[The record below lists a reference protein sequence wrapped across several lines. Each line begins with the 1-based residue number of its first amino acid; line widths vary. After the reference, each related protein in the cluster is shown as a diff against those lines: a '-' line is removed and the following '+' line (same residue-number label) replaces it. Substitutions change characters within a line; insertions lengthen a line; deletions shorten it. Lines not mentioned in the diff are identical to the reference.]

1 MGKIRTFLEGILYF
15 GIIYLISQI
24 VYYGVYFVFIIR
36 MQFQNKEGVT
46 SGVRMITFIEEH
58 PIEYA
63 LFSGGLVLMVL
74 LVLSFL
80 DKRTEKEI
88 FKWYLPGFG
97 NFFPSIILG
106 IGIFLMIQGG
116 INFFGTLYDFHPV
129 LITENVFDRYP
140 FYIVLIGIGIVVP
153 IIEEMIYRGFIL
165 SHYEKAFTVGTAIIL
180 QSIMF
185 SVSHMSLVQGVFVLP
200 LAIVSALA
208 VHKTNSVFNGIWIH
222 MTFNISTLWVA
233 YMNMDVTSI
242 GQLGVLFVAGLIMI
256 HFGVRLLQ
264 SDEEEDDDDEAHS
277 KRSTTD

>member
-1 MGKIRTFLEGILYF
+1 MSKIRTFFEGILYF

-36 MQFQNKEGVT
+36 LQLQNKTDIT
-46 SGVRMITFIEEH
+46 SGVRMISFIEEH

-63 LFSGGLVLMVL
+63 LFSGGLVLLVL

-80 DKRTEKEI
+80 DKRTEKEV
-88 FKWYLPGFG
+88 FKWHFPGIS
-97 NFFPSIILG
+97 NFLPSIILG

-129 LITENVFDRYP
+129 LIAENAFERYP
-140 FYIVLIGIGIVVP
+140 FYIVLIGIGVVVP
-153 IIEEMIYRGFIL
+153 IIEELIYRGFIL
-165 SHYEKAFTVGTAIIL
+165 AHYEKAFTVGTAIIL

-185 SVSHMSLVQGVFVLP
+185 SVSHMSFVQGLFVLP
-200 LAIVSALA
+200 LAIVSGLA

-222 MTFNISTLWVA
+222 MTFNLSTLWVA

-242 GQLGVLFVAGLIMI
+242 GQLGVLFVAGIIMI
-256 HFGVRLLQ
+256 HFGIRLLQ
-264 SDEEEDDDDEAHS
+264 AYDESDDGDETSGHS
-277 KRSTTD
+277 MVE